1 MASTEIAND
10 RHELASSSG
19 GGFMSGRKPRI
30 CVLTARGLSHQVFMT
45 AGYEAEDILLEIDD
59 AELIYLRPRRGYG
72 FRQRTH
78 ARLVWHDFTK
88 SLVFANAAF
97 EPVKLT
103 KEYDLLV
110 AYLPNKIEHLLHF
123 AAVRGWK
130 DYCRTSVCWI
140 DEIYASDIPS
150 IKYWLPALTQIDHI
164 VVGYS
169 GSVTALA
176 QAIKRPCHW
185 IPSGVDAIR
194 FTPSSRFAD
203 KIIDIYSMGRR
214 AERLHRALL
223 DLAAK
228 NGMFY
233 VYDTVETSSANV
245 YDYKQHRDMLANIM
259 KRTRYFTV
267 APAKGRGVEAAGNQ
281 SELGYRYYEGS
292 AAGTIMLGPSPRCE
306 AFETMFNWQDA
317 VVEINANGSDVA
329 KVISILVDQPERLI
343 EVSRRNTVQ
352 ALLRH
357 DWAYRWKKI
366 LEIANVEPAPQLQ
379 IRENRLKQLAERAG
393 NA

>member
-1 MASTEIAND
+1 
-10 RHELASSSG
+10 
-19 GGFMSGRKPRI
+19 MSERKPRI
-30 CVLTARGLSHQVFMT
+30 CVLTARDFSREAFM
-45 AGYEAEDILLEIDD
+45 AGAYEAQDILLEIDD
-59 AELIYLRPRRGYG
+59 AELIYVRPRRGYE

-110 AYLPNKIEHLLHF
+110 LYILNDIDHLLHI

-130 DYCRTSVCWI
+130 NHCRTSVCWI
-140 DEIYASDIPS
+140 DEIYATGIPRL
-150 IKYWLPALTQIDHI
+150 KYWLPALTQFDHI

-169 GSVTALA
+169 GSVNALA

-185 IPSGVDAIR
+185 LPSGVDAIR
-194 FTPSSRFAD
+194 FSPSPRFAD
-203 KIIDIYSMGRR
+203 RVIDIYSMGRKT
-214 AERLHRALL
+214 EILHQALL
-223 DLAAK
+223 DLSAK
-228 NGMFY
+228 NGLFY
-233 VYDTVETSSANV
+233 LYDTFETSRAKI
-245 YDYKQHRDMLANIM
+245 YDNKRHRDMLANIM
-259 KRTRYFTV
+259 KRTRYFAV
-267 APAKGRGVEAAGNQ
+267 APAKRGAPDRIGNQ
-281 SELGYRYYEGS
+281 IELGYRYYEGS
-292 AAGTIMLGPSPRCE
+292 AAGTVMLGQIPRCE

-317 VVEINANGSDVA
+317 VVEVNDDGSDIA
-329 KVISILVDQPERLI
+329 KVISILADQPERLI
-343 EVSRRNTVQ
+343 EISRRNTVQ
-352 ALLRH
+352 SLLRH

-379 IRENRLKQLAERAG
+379 IRENRLKQLAELAG